1 MEMSTGDDKR
11 THAVVYHADEVSGT
25 TKKGEPLQPSSSSM
39 SGEPPQ
45 MKAGLLPP
53 GTRCRFEAEQ
63 PSRKFRT
70 FVWEQAVVIGFNPT
84 ADAGNYD
91 LDKQDRV
98 KGYRIGPLGGLRA
111 SSAWPTSTM
120 VLYYDRF
127 EQR

>member
-1 MEMSTGDDKR
+1 
-11 THAVVYHADEVSGT
+11 
-25 TKKGEPLQPSSSSM
+25 
-39 SGEPPQ
+39 

-63 PSRKFRT
+63 PSRKFGI
-70 FVWEQAVVIGFNPT
+70 VWEQAVVTGFNPT

-91 LDKQDRV
+91 LDKQDQV
-98 KGYRIGPLGGLRA
+98 KGYRIGPLGGVRA

-127 EQR
+127 EQKGDEKLKYGVISGFNEKANTYNVKVIDSND